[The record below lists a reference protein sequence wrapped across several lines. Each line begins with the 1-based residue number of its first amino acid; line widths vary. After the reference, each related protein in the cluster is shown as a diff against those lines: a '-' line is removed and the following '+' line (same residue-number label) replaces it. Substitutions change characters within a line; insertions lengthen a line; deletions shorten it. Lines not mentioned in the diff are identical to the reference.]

1 MSICVIGPGVS
12 VWHPGPV
19 CTSGPRMPTQQ
30 LRSAR
35 PSHVQELRCCDL
47 HAGPVPL
54 ASHQHLN
61 GTQASRSEPAQG
73 KRSASLVSSTAQEAK
88 EDLLAGDLELLSGH
102 LEKAK
107 RCHIHVTSTDTSASA
122 AAPQSRPMAAQP
134 ARPAPESPS
143 VSQQRAAPAK
153 APRIHQPDVSS
164 ERCAVHLP
172 LTPTSCVLT

>member
-1 MSICVIGPGVS
+1 M
-12 VWHPGPV
+12 
-19 CTSGPRMPTQQ
+19 
-30 LRSAR
+30 
-35 PSHVQELRCCDL
+35 
-47 HAGPVPL
+47 PL
-54 ASHQHLN
+54 ASHQHQN

-107 RCHIHVTSTDTSASA
+107 RCHIHVTSADTSASA
-122 AAPQSRPMAAQP
+122 AAVQSRPMATQH

-153 APRIHQPDVSS
+153 ASQIHQSDVNYQRWALHLLSPQLFVRWSPNPLHEGSQSVVALFAVMRPSQWAHQSS
-164 ERCAVHLP
+164 AV
-172 LTPTSCVLT
+172 TGTSSSIWILKR